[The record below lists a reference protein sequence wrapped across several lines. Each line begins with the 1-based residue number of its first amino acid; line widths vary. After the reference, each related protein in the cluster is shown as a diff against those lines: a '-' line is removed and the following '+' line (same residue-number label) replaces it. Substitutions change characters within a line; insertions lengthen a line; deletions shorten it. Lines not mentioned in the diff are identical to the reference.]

1 MRISGRMDNYIGGAD
16 MTIRKT
22 LYGWLVS
29 AFAIWFQHAD
39 GAGTRPAPTRL
50 ASSYLRRGN
59 PCGCPAHV
67 ENTVHGHLIALAALS
82 LYSAEG
88 GECVQ
93 DRPCEGVVTH
103 EATFTCCV
111 KDDGCWLNPFEPNGQ
126 WWCQTV
132 RFVQCFRGGIGLMTK
147 SWEECGPCCD
157 PENPDDP
164 IPEPVEPPVP
174 ASL

>member
-1 MRISGRMDNYIGGAD
+1 MDNYIGGAD

-22 LYGWLVS
+22 LYGWLV
-29 AFAIWFQHAD
+29 
-39 GAGTRPAPTRL
+39 
-50 ASSYLRRGN
+50 
-59 PCGCPAHV
+59 
-67 ENTVHGHLIALAALS
+67 IALAALS

-111 KDDGCWLNPFEPNGQ
+111 EDDGCWLNPFEPNGQ

-164 IPEPVEPPVP
+164 IPEPVEPPVL